1 MKKKT
6 LKSVNKKQSDKD
18 YTDLH
23 KKLCCGIIL
32 IIKGSFWVT
41 ANINITIHAENLGW
55 LVV

>member
-23 KKLCCGIIL
+23 KKLKVL
-32 IIKGSFWVT
+32 WY
-41 ANINITIHAENLGW
+41 NIDYKRFVLSNS
-55 LVV
+55 

>member
-23 KKLCCGIIL
+23 KKLCRDIIL
-32 IIKGSFWVT
+32 IIKGSF
-41 ANINITIHAENLGW
+41 
-55 LVV
+55 